1 MKDTIKV
8 TLSLV
13 IIFIA
18 AGMIMGG
25 TYMKT
30 SPVRYIAE
38 QKEKKEALQKLAPEA
53 DEASFAKEK
62 RKDWDL
68 HGKKHEYYEAKKG
81 DAVVAYIAE
90 TAGKGYSSHIQMLV
104 SLDSSLNIKDVNILH
119 HGETPGLG
127 DQVEDRKLF
136 LDQFRGKAL
145 RQLVLIKGE
154 TKENIQAITGA
165 TISSRAVTNGV
176 RDAVQMLVDKYGSGV
191 KSAAAG
197 DQPAHEVKHE
207 HN

>member
-1 MKDTIKV
+1 MKETIKV

-13 IIFIA
+13 VIFIA
-18 AGMIMGG
+18 AGLIMGG

-30 SPVRYIAE
+30 SPVRYVAE

-53 DEASFAKEK
+53 DESSFAKEM

-81 DAVVAYIAE
+81 DAIVAYIAE

-104 SLDSSLNIKDVNILH
+104 SVDGSLSIKDINILH

-136 LDQFRGKAL
+136 LDQFKGKAL
-145 RQLVLIKGE
+145 QQLVLIKGE

-176 RDAVQMLVDKYGSGV
+176 RDAVQMLVDKYGNGV
-191 KSAAAG
+191 KSAAEGQHA
-197 DQPAHEVKHE
+197 AHEVKHE
-207 HN
+207 HK